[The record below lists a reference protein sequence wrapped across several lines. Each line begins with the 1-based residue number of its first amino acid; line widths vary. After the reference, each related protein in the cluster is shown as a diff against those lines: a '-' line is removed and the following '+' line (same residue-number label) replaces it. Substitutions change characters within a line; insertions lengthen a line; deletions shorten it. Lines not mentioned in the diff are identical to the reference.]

1 MKSARQ
7 SAANEMNFPFSI
19 RLSGKTGWPFY
30 FFEQKPMIAFL
41 NIKYIIFFEDGLSP
55 FHLTKEILQS
65 RLHYANAF
73 LIINMDYFVE
83 FWF

>member
-1 MKSARQ
+1 VALGCPAKPDGL
-7 SAANEMNFPFSI
+7 FIF
-19 RLSGKTGWPFY
+19 LGKYRT
-30 FFEQKPMIAFL
+30 AFL
-41 NIKYIIFFEDGLSP
+41 NIKYIIFLGDGLSS
-55 FHLTKEILQS
+55 FHLKKEILQS